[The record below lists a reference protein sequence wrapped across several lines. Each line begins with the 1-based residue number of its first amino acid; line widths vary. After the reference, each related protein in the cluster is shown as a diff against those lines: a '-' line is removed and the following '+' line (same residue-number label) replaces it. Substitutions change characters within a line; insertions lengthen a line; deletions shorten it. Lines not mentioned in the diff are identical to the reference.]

1 MSNDSVR
8 EPMLDMFIFE
18 TQQLIEQ
25 LEQEILTSEK
35 SGSLDQSINEIF
47 RIMHTIKGSSSMM
60 MFNNIATLAH
70 SIEDLFF
77 YIREKK
83 PVSMDRSRLID
94 IILEGTDFIKNEMA
108 KIESGS
114 LANGSPAKI
123 IEKANN
129 YLGVLNGTASA
140 EPAQISGK
148 IKRGKTVSKSSP
160 VNGCEPEI
168 ADNQVIGS
176 NKNPTDTAPNNNVQ
190 ADTAPNIT
198 AMADATL
205 TTYRSIVFFE
215 DGSEMENVRAFA
227 LTNHLKQVAEII
239 RFEPEDITED
249 NQCADII
256 KRDGFKIEF
265 RTAHSFNELKALFE
279 QTIFLKSLE
288 LTEVKADAGI
298 SEEKDAEYDTA
309 AAASESEAVTLQKEA
324 ITEKNTNTSAIKQ
337 SMISVSVSKLDM
349 LMDMVGELVIS
360 EAMVIHNPELDN
372 LQLDGFLKA
381 SRQLHKIIGELQDIV
396 MSIRMVPLS
405 VTFQKMNRIVRDMSH
420 KLEKEVKLEIIG
432 EETEVDKNIIEHISD
447 PLMHLIRNSI
457 DHGIE
462 PVDERIRKGKPAE
475 GKITLEAKNSGGDV
489 WITVKDD
496 GKGLDREKILRK
508 AFEKGITNKSE
519 AELTEKDIYSFILL
533 PGFSTNDNVT
543 EFSGRG
549 VGMDV
554 VVRNIDK
561 IGGNV
566 IVESIPD
573 AGTTISVK
581 IPLTLAIIDG
591 MVIRVGDARY
601 IIPTA
606 SIKESFKVGT
616 ENVITDTSGNEM
628 IMVRG
633 NCYPILR
640 IHKLF
645 DIHTDITDINDGII
659 VMAENNGKSMCI
671 FTDSLL
677 GQQQVVVKALPG
689 YIKKVKGVSGC
700 TLLGDGG
707 IGLILDIAGLVGS

>member
-1 MSNDSVR
+1 MSNDSTK

-25 LEQEILTSEK
+25 LEQEILTCEK

-47 RIMHTIKGSSSMM
+47 RIMHTIKGSSAMM
-60 MFNNIATLAH
+60 LFNNITTLAH

-77 YIREKK
+77 YIRDKK
-83 PVSMDRSRLID
+83 PVSVDQSRLID
-94 IILEGTDFIKNEMA
+94 IVLEGTDFIKNEIV

-114 LANGSPAKI
+114 PANGSPAKI
-123 IEKANN
+123 IKKTET
-129 YLGVLNGTASA
+129 YLDVLSGTTAS
-140 EPAQISGK
+140 EPTQAHDK
-148 IKRGKTVSKSSP
+148 IKHGKAAAGIDP
-160 VNGCEPEI
+160 
-168 ADNQVIGS
+168 AL
-176 NKNPTDTAPNNNVQ
+176 TA
-190 ADTAPNIT
+190 
-198 AMADATL
+198 
-205 TTYRSIVFFE
+205 YRSTVFFE
-215 DGSEMENVRAFA
+215 DGSEMENIRAFA
-227 LTNHLKQVAEII
+227 LMNHLKQMAEILRI
-239 RFEPEDITED
+239 DPDDITE
-249 NQCADII
+249 NNHSADMI
-256 KRDGFKIEF
+256 KKDGFKIEF
-265 RTAHSFNELKALFE
+265 RTAHCFDELKALFE

-288 LTEVKADAGI
+288 LTEVKADTG
-298 SEEKDAEYDTA
+298 EPDEKSDDSDMPDTA
-309 AAASESEAVTLQKEA
+309 SDTGAANLQKN
-324 ITEKNTNTSAIKQ
+324 TSPDKNANASAIKQ

-447 PLMHLIRNSI
+447 PLMHLIRNSL

-462 PVDERIRKGKPAE
+462 HASERIVKGKPAE
-475 GKITLEAKNSGGDV
+475 GKIILEAKNSGGDV
-489 WITVKDD
+489 WITVRDD
-496 GKGLDREKILRK
+496 GKGLNKEKILQK
-508 AFEKGITNKSE
+508 AIEKGITNKSE
-519 AELTEKDIYSFILL
+519 AELTEKEIYSFILL
-533 PGFSTNDNVT
+533 PGFSTKESVT

-554 VVRNIDK
+554 VVKNIEK
-561 IGGNV
+561 IGGTV
-566 IVESIPD
+566 IVESTPG

-591 MVIRVGDARY
+591 MVIRVGNARY

-633 NCYPILR
+633 SCYPILR
-640 IHKLF
+640 VNKLF
-645 DIHTDITDINDGII
+645 NLSVGIADIHDGII
-659 VMAENNGKSMCI
+659 VMVENNGKSTCI

-707 IGLILDIAGLVGS
+707 IGLILDIAGLIGS

>member
-1 MSNDSVR
+1 MSNESAR

-18 TQQLIEQ
+18 TQQLIGQ
-25 LEQEILTSEK
+25 LEQEILTCEK
-35 SGSLDQSINEIF
+35 SGSLEQSINEIF
-47 RIMHTIKGSSSMM
+47 RIMHTIKGSSAMM
-60 MFNNIATLAH
+60 LFNNITTLAH

-77 YIREKK
+77 YIRDKK
-83 PVSMDRSRLID
+83 PVSVDRPRLID
-94 IILEGTDFIKNEMA
+94 IVLEGADFIKNEIV
-108 KIESGS
+108 KIENGS
-114 LANGSPAKI
+114 PADGSPAKI
-123 IEKANN
+123 IKRTKA
-129 YLGVLNGTASA
+129 YLGALSGASA
-140 EPAQISGK
+140 SEPARSGDE
-148 IKRGKTVSKSSP
+148 IKPGNVE
-160 VNGCEPEI
+160 G
-168 ADNQVIGS
+168 GS
-176 NKNPTDTAPNNNVQ
+176 DPAL
-190 ADTAPNIT
+190 A
-198 AMADATL
+198 
-205 TTYRSIVFFE
+205 TYRSTVFFE

-227 LTNHLKQVAEII
+227 LVNHLKQM
-239 RFEPEDITED
+239 
-249 NQCADII
+249 ADILRIAPADIAENNRSADVI
-256 KRDGFKIEF
+256 KKDGFKIEF
-265 RTAHSFNELKALFE
+265 RTAHSFDELEALFE

-288 LTEVKADAGI
+288 LTEVKTDTGGPG
-298 SEEKDAEYDTA
+298 EKRNDGDTPDTG
-309 AAASESEAVTLQKEA
+309 SDPESTVLQKDINA
-324 ITEKNTNTSAIKQ
+324 DRNANAPAIKQ
-337 SMISVSVSKLDM
+337 NMISVSVSKLDT

-372 LQLDGFLKA
+372 LPLDGFLKA

-405 VTFQKMNRIVRDMSH
+405 VTFRKMNRVVRDMSH

-462 PVDERIRKGKPAE
+462 PASERVGKGKPPE
-475 GKITLEAKNSGGDV
+475 GKIILEAKNSGGDV

-496 GKGLDREKILRK
+496 GRGLDKEKILRK
-508 AFEKGITNKSE
+508 AIEKGIANKPE
-519 AELTEKDIYSFILL
+519 AELTEREIYSFILL
-533 PGFSTNDNVT
+533 PGFSTKESVT

-554 VVRNIDK
+554 VVKNIEK
-561 IGGNV
+561 IGGTV
-566 IVESIPD
+566 IVESTRG
-573 AGTTISVK
+573 AGTAISVK

-633 NCYPILR
+633 SCYPILR
-640 IHKLF
+640 IHRLF
-645 DIHTDITDINDGII
+645 NLSAGIADIHDGIV
-659 VMAENNGKSMCI
+659 VMAENNGRSTCI

-707 IGLILDIAGLVGS
+707 IGLILDIAGLIGS

>member
-1 MSNDSVR
+1 MSNDSIK

-25 LEQEILTSEK
+25 LEQEILTCEK

-47 RIMHTIKGSSSMM
+47 RIMHTIKGSSAMM
-60 MFNNIATLAH
+60 LFNNITTLAH

-77 YIREKK
+77 YIRDKK
-83 PVSMDRSRLID
+83 PVSVDQSRLID
-94 IILEGTDFIKNEMA
+94 IVLEGTDFIKNEIV

-114 LANGSPAKI
+114 PANGSPAKI
-123 IEKANN
+123 IKKTET
-129 YLGVLNGTASA
+129 YLDVLSGTTAS
-140 EPAQISGK
+140 EPTQAHDK
-148 IKRGKTVSKSSP
+148 IKHGK
-160 VNGCEPEI
+160 
-168 ADNQVIGS
+168 AAAR
-176 NKNPTDTAPNNNVQ
+176 TDPALTA
-190 ADTAPNIT
+190 
-198 AMADATL
+198 
-205 TTYRSIVFFE
+205 YRSTVFFE
-215 DGSEMENVRAFA
+215 DGSEMENIRAFA
-227 LTNHLKQVAEII
+227 LMNHLKQMAEILRI
-239 RFEPEDITED
+239 DPDDITE
-249 NQCADII
+249 NNHSADMI
-256 KRDGFKIEF
+256 KKDGFKIEF
-265 RTAHSFNELKALFE
+265 RTAHCFDELKALFE

-288 LTEVKADAGI
+288 LTEVKADTG
-298 SEEKDAEYDTA
+298 EPDEKSDDSDMPDTA
-309 AAASESEAVTLQKEA
+309 SDTGAANLQKN
-324 ITEKNTNTSAIKQ
+324 TSPDKNANASAIKQ

-447 PLMHLIRNSI
+447 PLMHLIRNSL

-462 PVDERIRKGKPAE
+462 HASERIVKGKPAE
-475 GKITLEAKNSGGDV
+475 GKIILEAKNSGGDV
-489 WITVKDD
+489 WITVRDD
-496 GKGLDREKILRK
+496 GKGLNKEKILQK
-508 AFEKGITNKSE
+508 AIEKGITNKSE
-519 AELTEKDIYSFILL
+519 AELTEKEIYSFILL
-533 PGFSTNDNVT
+533 PGFSTKESVT

-554 VVRNIDK
+554 VVKNIEK
-561 IGGNV
+561 IGGTV
-566 IVESIPD
+566 ILESTPG

-591 MVIRVGDARY
+591 MVIRVGNARY

-633 NCYPILR
+633 SCYPILR
-640 IHKLF
+640 VNKLF
-645 DIHTDITDINDGII
+645 NLSAGIADIHDGII
-659 VMAENNGKSMCI
+659 VMVENNGKSTCI

-707 IGLILDIAGLVGS
+707 IGLILDIAGLIGS